1 VLRTDCSGCATN
13 ETYYSFPFII
23 INSAQ
28 AGASA
33 VFNFAFTPASNS
45 TLSFYK
51 VLTSRAF
58 YPELE
63 VEDYTE
69 VSISATGLS
78 FTLQLGNIPRRSQR
92 YLEVLVIAGD
102 SKPISGALNASVEFV
117 GSSELLSKGGDSLTD
132 SDLTIPEDLEETD
145 QSGYSAV
152 FLGVGYS
159 VDHGE
164 QVAVAVSTTVLA
176 VVGLSLIGLVW
187 HCKRRSVAEPT
198 VKLGLGVHA
207 VRQ

>member
-1 VLRTDCSGCATN
+1 MRTECSGCATN
-13 ETYYSFPFII
+13 ETYYSFPFTID
-23 INSAQ
+23 NSAQ

-33 VFNFAFTPASNS
+33 VFSFAFTAASNA

-51 VLTSRAF
+51 VLTSRAS
-58 YPELE
+58 YPEL
-63 VEDYTE
+63 VAEDYTE

-78 FTLQLGNIPRRSQR
+78 FTLQLGYIPRRSQR
-92 YLEVLVIAGD
+92 YLEILVVAAD

-132 SDLTIPEDLEETD
+132 PDLTIPEDPDETD
-145 QSGYSAV
+145 QSGYSTV

-164 QVAVAVSTTVLA
+164 QVAVAVSTTILA

-187 HCKRRSVAEPT
+187 YCKRRSIAEPT